1 MLLFFYI
8 SKNPTPRLLAILS
21 ALNTSIALL
30 LFLLIIKLF
39 NWINLS
45 YIWIFGLF
53 TFNFCTSFIS
63 MEGGLRLFIYR
74 KIKLIYKAIHKIKAP
89 KTDAP
94 LAIDMRNHIIDKVE
108 KEVVAWAKGWTQEIH
123 FLKQAEQFRREFIGN
138 VSHELKT
145 PIFNMQGYLYTI
157 LENDMEEALQQKYL
171 SKAVENVER
180 MATIVEDLSEISRL
194 EAGEIKLEMQ
204 TFDITELC
212 AEVMDEL
219 ETLANPKQIRLEF
232 KDEINTVKVQA
243 DRNRIRQVL
252 NNLVSNA
259 IKYSPEKTLILAAFY
274 DLDANI
280 LIEISDNG
288 TGIAEEHLP
297 RLFERFYRVD
307 KARTRAAGGS
317 GLGLAIVKHII
328 EAHLQ
333 TLNVRSRVGVGSTF
347 GFTLAKGKK

>member
-30 LFLLIIKLF
+30 LLLLGLKWLDFIL
-39 NWINLS
+39 LS
-45 YIWIFGLF
+45 YVWIIGLF
-53 TFNFCTSFIS
+53 IFNFITSFIS

-74 KIKLIYKAIHKIKAP
+74 KIKLIYKTIHKIKAP

-108 KEVVAWAKGWTQEIH
+108 REVVAWAKGWTQEIH

-157 LENDMEEALQQKYL
+157 LENDMEEDLQKKYL
-171 SKAVENVER
+171 SKAIENVER
-180 MATIVEDLSEISRL
+180 MATIVEDLNEISRL

-212 AEVMDEL
+212 AEVMDDL
-219 ETLANPKQIRLEF
+219 EMLANQKQTQLEF
-232 KDEINTVKVQA
+232 KDELNTVKVYA

-252 NNLVSNA
+252 NNLISNA
-259 IKYSPEKTLILAAFY
+259 IKYSPAKSLVLAAFY

-288 TGIAEEHLP
+288 LGIAEEHLP

-307 KARTRAAGGS
+307 KARTREAGGS

-328 EAHLQ
+328 EAHFQ
-333 TLNVRSRVGVGSTF
+333 TIHVRSRIGVGSTF